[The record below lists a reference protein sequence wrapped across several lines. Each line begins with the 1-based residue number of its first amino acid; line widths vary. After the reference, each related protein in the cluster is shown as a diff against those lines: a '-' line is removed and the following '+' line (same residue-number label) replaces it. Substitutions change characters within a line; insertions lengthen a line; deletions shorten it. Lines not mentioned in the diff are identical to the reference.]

1 MSYGMQILRPDGNLW
16 LSPEVTPMNLIDKGV
31 MAGIN
36 GEVFQTRIPSG
47 IPAIFFVRMQNE
59 LYASFSQIDQ
69 NGYNSLRIDVNAGV
83 GSIHIYAF
91 AAMVVAPPAFGIAM
105 YDASGKM
112 IYHGNM
118 RPLECYQVASEGTN
132 TRIDVGYL
140 AAVCPV
146 QMSVYSVVNSSVGG
160 WNIFVSSSSASGS
173 IVSTPSRQVANTSG
187 PAGFIWSN
195 SMLVINASKYD

>member
-1 MSYGMQILRPDGNLW
+1 
-16 LSPEVTPMNLIDKGV
+16 
-31 MAGIN
+31 
-36 GEVFQTRIPSG
+36 
-47 IPAIFFVRMQNE
+47 
-59 LYASFSQIDQ
+59 
-69 NGYNSLRIDVNAGV
+69 
-83 GSIHIYAF
+83 
-91 AAMVVAPPAFGIAM
+91 MVVAPPAFGIAM

-118 RPLECYQVASEGTN
+118 RPLECYQVASQGTK

-160 WNIFVSSSSASGS
+160 WKIFVSSSSASGS

-187 PAGFIWSN
+187 PAGFHMEQFN
-195 SMLVINASKYD
+195 VGH